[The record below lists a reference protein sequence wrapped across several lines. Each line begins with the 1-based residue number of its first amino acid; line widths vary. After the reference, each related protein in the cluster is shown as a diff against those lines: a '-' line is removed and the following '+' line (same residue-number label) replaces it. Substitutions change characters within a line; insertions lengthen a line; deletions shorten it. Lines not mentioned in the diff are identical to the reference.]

1 MVTTASRHSTSLYL
15 RSSIVLCSLTISYTT
30 VMAIMGIVQRSISCS
45 AAYNYE
51 RRHGSTSVS
60 AISIFRIVACT
71 FSLSLSLSLFLSLSV
86 SLRLSR
92 FHSRRPLFA
101 LFAAIVI
108 ARESTRTLGRG
119 VTREIDELA
128 QLRMRAL
135 C

>member
-1 MVTTASRHSTSLYL
+1 
-15 RSSIVLCSLTISYTT
+15 
-30 VMAIMGIVQRSISCS
+30 MAIMGIVQRGISCS

-51 RRHGSTSVS
+51 RRHGSTSAS

-71 FSLSLSLSLFLSLSV
+71 FSLSLSIFPPPPL

-108 ARESTRTLGRG
+108 ARESTRALGRG
-119 VTREIDELA
+119 VTREIDELV
-128 QLRMRAL
+128 QLRMREL